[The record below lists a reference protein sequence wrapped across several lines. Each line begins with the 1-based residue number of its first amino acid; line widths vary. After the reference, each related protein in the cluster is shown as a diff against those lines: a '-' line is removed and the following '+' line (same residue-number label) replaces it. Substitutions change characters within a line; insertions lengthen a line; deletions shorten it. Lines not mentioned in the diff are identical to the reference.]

1 MTALDAGAAAVFT
14 GDGTGEGAAAPSR
27 TRRAPRGRRVD
38 SREIARA
45 LRRAFGITALR
56 PGQEEVIRRVL
67 ADRDTLAIMPT
78 GAGKSL
84 CYQLPAL
91 VTPGTTIVVSPLI
104 ALMKDQAE
112 MLGNARVE
120 AVQLNSAFTVS
131 ELADAMDAIATGRA
145 RIVFVTPERLADAET
160 LALLARAKV
169 ARVVI
174 DEAHCVSQWGHDFR
188 PAYLDLKP
196 ALAALGEPPVLAL
209 TATATDAVVHDIAE
223 QLGRPQMDVVQ
234 TGMYRPNLRYRVVHI
249 SSDDQRIEH
258 VVDLVR
264 SSPGTGIVYAATIG
278 WVDALHEALVA
289 DGIEARRYHGK
300 LGTRERT
307 ESQDAFMAGGV
318 RVMVATNAFGL
329 GVDKPDIRYVIH
341 AQMPGSL
348 ESYYQESGRGGRD
361 GEPATCTLLY
371 DLRDRRVQQFF
382 LVRRYPDLA
391 QVEAVHDAIVRLAA
405 KGPVAFATLRASLP
419 NIAATKIKV
428 AAKLLID
435 SGFVRRAA
443 GGALQAGTG
452 ATDASRVGELAHG
465 YADKAEQDREKLER
479 MVFYAQTGICRWRVL
494 LEYFADSL
502 PDDRCGTCDNCRREQ
517 RAARAA
523 PAAPLRQAVRRTRR
537 REYARGDTV
546 RVPRFGLG
554 TVRATAGD
562 EITVEFPNGDAR
574 TFLQSYV
581 RRERKLPAEHAQAA

>member
-1 MTALDAGAAAVFT
+1 MFTTDAGS
-14 GDGTGEGAAAPSR
+14 EAAAPPQRSR
-27 TRRAPRGRRVD
+27 RPARSRRAD
-38 SREIARA
+38 SREIARI
-45 LRRAFGITALR
+45 LRRSFGITSLR
-56 PGQEEVIRRVL
+56 PGQEDVIRRVL
-67 ADRDTLAIMPT
+67 AGRDTLAIMPT

-112 MLGNARVE
+112 MLANARVE
-120 AVQLNSAFTVS
+120 AVQLNSAFTAA

-145 RIVFVTPERLADAET
+145 RIVFVTPERLADGET
-160 LALLARAKV
+160 LALLARASV

-209 TATATDAVVHDIAE
+209 TATATDSVVHDIAA
-223 QLGRPQMDVVQ
+223 QLGRPGTDVVQ
-234 TGMYRPNLRYRVVHI
+234 TGMYRPNLRYRVAHS
-249 SSDDQRIEH
+249 SSDDQRIAH

-264 SSPGTGIVYAATIG
+264 SSRGTGIVYAATIG
-278 WVDALHEALVA
+278 WVETLYEALVA

-300 LGTRERT
+300 LSTRERT
-307 ESQDAFMAGGV
+307 GSQDAFMAGGV

-348 ESYYQESGRGGRD
+348 EAYYQESGRGGRD
-361 GEPATCTLLY
+361 GDPATCTLLY

-391 QVEAVHDAIVRLAA
+391 QVEAVHHAIARLTAQ
-405 KGPVAFATLRASLP
+405 GPVGFPTLRAALP
-419 NIAATKIKV
+419 GIAATKIKV
-428 AAKLLID
+428 AAKLLAD
-435 SGFVRRAA
+435 AGLVRRAG
-443 GGALQAGTG
+443 GGALQAIGGVPHGT
-452 ATDASRVGELAHG
+452 RVGELAHG

-479 MVFYAQTGICRWRVL
+479 MAFYAQTGICRWRVL
-494 LEYFADSL
+494 LDYFADTL
-502 PDDRCGTCDNCRREQ
+502 PGERCGTCDNCRREQ
-517 RAARAA
+517 RAARPA
-523 PAAPLRQAVRRTRR
+523 PAIPLRQRVQRTRR
-537 REYARGDTV
+537 REYARGDAV

-554 TVRATAGD
+554 TVRATAGN

-581 RRERKLPAEHAQAA
+581 RRERVAPVERARAA